1 MNVSYFELF
10 LIENQG
16 LEGKKIGEGGGLP
29 PNLRAGSLDFFKRLH
44 HVFDG
49 FFVLDVDGFW
59 GGREGE
65 EGRGGREG
73 REEGVRLMEVRQR
86 GGDG

>member
-16 LEGKKIGEGGGLP
+16 FEGEEIGEGGRFAP
-29 PNLRAGSLDFFKRLH
+29 DLRAGCLHFFEGLH

-49 FFVLDVDGFW
+49 FFVLDVDGCLGRE
-59 GGREGE
+59 GGREG
-65 EGRGGREG
+65 GGE
-73 REEGVRLMEVRQR
+73 EEGVRLVIVSQE
-86 GGDG
+86 GGEAQLY